1 MHFKQMLCYVLN
13 YNFAFQPSVF
23 PHNNTPSIML
33 KAMTWSVRLCFY
45 IAIDALRSCLV
56 TAILWLFTPCVT
68 ITIREPYIMVVW
80 KTELTNNFFSNS
92 LFLTCE
98 CTVLKLD
105 CALCCIHSTTHSHT
119 HFWVSCNESAS
130 WLLKIARSKIRHML
144 CTRINGS
151 FTTGIKL
158 GLTIY
163 RWLLAALSCEYF

>member
-1 MHFKQMLCYVLN
+1 MNQTTGLRIELQTCESSLEWAVNRTYCNPGQPQKCTHKSHLTHAFMHFKQMLCYVLN

-80 KTELTNNFFSNS
+80 KTEVTSNFFFNS

-98 CTVLKLD
+98 CTVVKLD
-105 CALCCIHSTTHSHT
+105 CALCCIHPG
-119 HFWVSCNESAS
+119 V
-130 WLLKIARSKIRHML
+130 
-144 CTRINGS
+144 
-151 FTTGIKL
+151 
-158 GLTIY
+158 
-163 RWLLAALSCEYF
+163 